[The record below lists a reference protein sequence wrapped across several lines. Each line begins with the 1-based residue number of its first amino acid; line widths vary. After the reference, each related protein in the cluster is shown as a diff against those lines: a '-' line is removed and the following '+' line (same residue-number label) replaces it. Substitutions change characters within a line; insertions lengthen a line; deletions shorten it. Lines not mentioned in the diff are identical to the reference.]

1 MTDKKYEN
9 LIIQDFNTGKDHIG
23 TLLFAFNEKVVKG
36 VPFFTEAAWIWPKP
50 EKIVMEAKSHSHEFE
65 EVVTLFGTD
74 PENPR
79 DLCGE
84 VEFWLGDEKYTITE
98 SSIIYVPKGVMHCP
112 LIFHRVDRPI
122 FHYIVG
128 NAGKYKA

>member
-1 MTDKKYEN
+1 MNEKKYEKF
-9 LIIQDFNTGKDHIG
+9 IITDLNTEKDEIG
-23 TLLFAFNEKVVKG
+23 TLLFQLNENVISG
-36 VPFFTEAAWIWPKP
+36 IPFFTDTAWIWPKP
-50 EKIVMEAKSHSHEFE
+50 EKIVMEGKPHSHQFD

-98 SSIIYVPKGVMHCP
+98 SSIIYVPKGVVHCP
-112 LIFHRVDRPI
+112 IIFHRVERPI
-122 FHYIVG
+122 FHFIIG
-128 NAGKYKA
+128 HAGEYNR

>member
-1 MTDKKYEN
+1 MTDKMYEN
-9 LIIQDFNTGKDHIG
+9 LIMQDFNTGKDHIG
-23 TLLFAFNEKVVKG
+23 TLLYQFNEKVIKET
-36 VPFFTEAAWIWPKP
+36 PFFTDAAWIWPKP
-50 EKIVMEAKSHSHEFE
+50 EKIVMEAKPHSHEFE
-65 EVVTLFGTD
+65 EAITLFGTD

-84 VEFWLGDEKYTITE
+84 VEFWLGDDKYTITE
-98 SSIIYVPKGVMHCP
+98 SSIIYVPRGVMHCP

-128 NAGKYKA
+128 NAGIYKT